1 MGWFISQLSLR
12 SALHGSVCPSAT
24 APPSLAMG
32 DRGEDGTNSLCAF
45 FHVAAVAQH
54 AVCRCCCSN
63 GASD

>member
-12 SALHGSVCPSAT
+12 SALHGSVCPSAP

-54 AVCRCCCSN
+54 AVCRCCYSN